1 MGVANGS
8 NHIGVLTMVFPP
20 DQKLIE
26 YIRPRARE
34 PFEVVTAD
42 PDAQYAAAFEYD
54 LSQFQPLVSGPD
66 NPEKVKPL
74 TEVEGIKVQAAYIG
88 SCNAGRFEDL
98 VLAAE
103 VLKGKKVHSNV
114 RLVVTPISSK
124 VMQESAEKG
133 LLTTF
138 VMAGATITT
147 PGCGACFYANQSP
160 LLLDDGEV
168 CITASVENWPGRM
181 GSAKAEIYLGNA
193 AVVGASAIEGQI
205 ANPAKYY

>member
-1 MGVANGS
+1 
-8 NHIGVLTMVFPP
+8 
-20 DQKLIE
+20 
-26 YIRPRARE
+26 
-34 PFEVVTAD
+34 
-42 PDAQYAAAFEYD
+42 
-54 LSQFQPLVSGPD
+54 
-66 NPEKVKPL
+66 
-74 TEVEGIKVQAAYIG
+74 
-88 SCNAGRFEDL
+88 
-98 VLAAE
+98 
-103 VLKGKKVHSNV
+103 
-114 RLVVTPISSK
+114 
-124 VMQESAEKG
+124 MQESAEKG